1 MSSIK
6 LGFHG
11 AAGTVTGSRF
21 LVEHG
26 QRRVLVDCGLFQGY
40 KQVRERN
47 WRPLPFSAEQLD
59 AVLLTHA
66 HIDHSGALPL
76 LTRSGFRSRIHATAG
91 TTALC
96 KILLPDSARLQ
107 EADAAYAN
115 RKGFSRHHPALP
127 LYTQADAEAALD
139 CFVVEHFGK
148 SFTPAPG
155 FSASFTRA
163 GHILGAASVRLEV
176 DGVSMLFSGDLG
188 RSNDVLMLP
197 PVARVPSDHLVIEG
211 TYGARRHLEGD
222 PATALAEIIER
233 TVARGGT
240 VLIPAFSVGR
250 TQALLLLLAELVD
263 ARRIPAL
270 PIYLDSPMAISAT
283 ELYRKHPATHRLDP
297 RACSRMGEVAEYVR
311 EVEGSKALDHRGDPM
326 ILISASGM
334 ATGGRVVHHL
344 AHFVGDERHTILF
357 AGFQAGGT
365 RGAKLL
371 AGERRVRIHGQW
383 FDVHAEIA
391 NLDMLSAHA
400 DQDELVAWVRSCEQV
415 PRRVFIV
422 HAEPDAAEALRVRI
436 GDELGWSCE
445 VPDYRDL
452 VDLS

>member
-1 MSSIK
+1 MSVKI
-6 LGFHG
+6 GFYG

-21 LVEHG
+21 LVEHA

-47 WRPLPFSAEQLD
+47 WGRLPFAADLD

-76 LTRSGFRSRIHATAG
+76 LTRAGFRNAIHATPA
-91 TTALC
+91 TLALC

-127 LYTQADAEAALD
+127 LYTEADAQAALAR
-139 CFVVEHFGK
+139 FVVERFGK
-148 SFTPAPG
+148 PFIPAPG
-155 FSASFTRA
+155 FTASFSRA

-176 DGVSMLFSGDLG
+176 GGVSMLFSGDLG
-188 RSNDVLMLP
+188 RDNDVLIREP
-197 PVARVPSDHLVIEG
+197 AERVPSDHVVIEG
-211 TYGARRHLEGD
+211 TYGARQHPAVD
-222 PATALAEIIER
+222 PAAALAQIITR
-233 TVARGGT
+233 TAARGGT
-240 VLIPAFSVGR
+240 VVIPAFAVGR
-250 TQALLLLLAELVD
+250 TQSLLLLLAQLRD
-263 ARRIPAL
+263 AGRIPAV
-270 PIYLDSPMAISAT
+270 PIYLDSPMAISTT
-283 ELYRKHPATHRLDP
+283 ELYRKHPATHRLDAD
-297 RACSRMGEVAEYVR
+297 ACARMGEIAEYVR
-311 EVEGSKALDHRGDPM
+311 DVEGSKLLDRREDPI

-344 AHFVGDERHTILF
+344 ARFVGDPRNTILF
-357 AGFQAGGT
+357 AGYQAAGT

-371 AGERRVRIHGQW
+371 AGEERVRIHGQW
-383 FDVHAEIA
+383 FGVRAEIA
-391 NLDMLSAHA
+391 NLEMLSAHA
-400 DQDELVAWVRSCEQV
+400 DQDELVGWLRSCKQA

-436 GDELGWSCE
+436 IDELGWSCE
-445 VPDYRDL
+445 VPEYRD
-452 VDLS
+452 VVELS